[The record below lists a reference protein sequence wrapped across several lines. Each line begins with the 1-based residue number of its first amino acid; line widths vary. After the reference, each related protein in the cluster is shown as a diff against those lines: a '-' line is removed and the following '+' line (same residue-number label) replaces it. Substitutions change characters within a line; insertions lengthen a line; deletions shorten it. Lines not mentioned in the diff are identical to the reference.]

1 MIDML
6 CSWNPID
13 LLSIY
18 KENKQDDLIQMEYFH
33 HITNHVSRQH
43 WHIRHANMKPV
54 EYLYVEM
61 SEVQQVLIKP
71 TQKYLSVCGS
81 GLRHPVAYSLL
92 GGGVPY
98 PYHRLHWSLDSV
110 PSIRFLCFPS

>member
-1 MIDML
+1 MRSWKPTDM
-6 CSWNPID
+6 
-13 LLSIY
+13 LSIY
-18 KENKQDDLIQMEYFH
+18 KENKQDELIQREYFH
-33 HITNHVSRQH
+33 LITNHVSHQH
-43 WHIRHANMKPV
+43 WQIGNSNVKPGD
-54 EYLYVEM
+54 YLDVEM

-110 PSIRFLCFPS
+110 PSIRFLCFLS